1 MNKVSQIVGSHK
13 QSVRIILTFLVFTM
27 VGTLLFVLA
36 LRFWVEPEIDEE
48 LRESA
53 SKEMD
58 HIVLV
63 INEHLERAGT
73 TAQALANAAKLMP
86 AVSTEQSRII
96 KPIIKSIME
105 TPGSEYLIAG
115 GGIWPEPFQFNIEKE
130 RDSYFWGRDKN
141 NQLIFYDDYNLVD
154 GPGYHH
160 QEWYVPA
167 RYKEPGEVYWS
178 KSYTDPYSMQSMVTA
193 TAPIINDGKF
203 IGVSTVDV
211 KLEGLSELLKAIKD
225 RYRSHVF
232 FVDRNLQLIAMPAA
246 DSLENEMPVT
256 DGFFHNVEFRQVS
269 AVLETHRKQRIDAVK
284 QQPEI
289 RRLARE
295 MSNNSG
301 EITFEEGLL
310 IASGLQVKKSRVSS
324 LHLLEPLLID
334 AEASGPI
341 LVFSQLIPSLQWTIV
356 ISVDRS
362 DIFSVSTF
370 FSNLNQLQISIVL
383 IFIAFVYW
391 HINRYILKPL
401 SIIDDH
407 LVVEYK
413 SLDGEF
419 SKYLAE
425 DSVVAENNDP
435 EQKDVIARISEELLR
450 RDQYL
455 KHAMELLNDNYH
467 DKVAKDGPAQASA
480 LGMEEYGHSCLCFS
494 EFEHGQDMSV
504 VRSQLRGRKVL
515 LVEDDIVSRKLL
527 HEVCDSY
534 GLISVG
540 VGSGGEMWEQLEA
553 HNFDAVL
560 LDLNLPDTDGW
571 TLRES
576 IRTQADLK
584 RLPIIIISASN
595 LNSKTIPFTGD
606 TFCGCFNKGQ
616 PFEQLFFWLATWF
629 PEPLGTDKKDN
640 LVEAEILQHSN
651 IPLTKQQSLNG
662 TRGIAYCHGDREIFQ
677 LLLATFRE
685 QFEYFGDLSKVSLST
700 GQKDQLIK
708 QVHNLETSAIIIGAE
723 KLALKTQ
730 ELANFCRQDQISVT
744 VLEAGLRVVEKELQA
759 VLAAINSE
767 VRVEN

>member
-1 MNKVSQIVGSHK
+1 MNKVFQIVGSHN
-13 QSVRIILTFLVFTM
+13 QSVRIILTFSIFTI
-27 VGTLLFVLA
+27 VGGLLYVMA
-36 LRFWVEPEIDEE
+36 LIFWVEPEIDEE
-48 LRESA
+48 VRESA
-53 SKEMD
+53 YKEMD
-58 HIVLV
+58 RIVLV

-73 TAQALANAAKLMP
+73 TAQALASAAKLLP
-86 AVSTEQSRII
+86 AVSSEQSRII
-96 KPIIKSIME
+96 KPIIKSIMD

-115 GGIWPEPFQFNIEKE
+115 GGIWPEPFHFNIEKE

-167 RYKEPGEVYWS
+167 RYKEQGEVYWS
-178 KSYTDPYSMQSMVTA
+178 KSYTDPYSMQPMVTA

-232 FVDRNLQLIAMPAA
+232 LVDRNLQLIAMPAV
-246 DSLENEMPVT
+246 DSLEKIPET
-256 DGFFHNVEFRQVS
+256 DVFLNKSEFRKVN
-269 AVLETHRKQRIDAVK
+269 AVLEARRKQRIEAG
-284 QQPEI
+284 QQKPEI

-310 IASGLQVKKSRVSS
+310 IASGLQVKKSKASS
-324 LHLLEPLLID
+324 LYLVEPLLID
-334 AEASGPI
+334 ADEPTPM

-362 DIFSVSTF
+362 DIFSVPVF
-370 FSNLNQLQISIVL
+370 FSNLNQLEISFVL
-383 IFIAFVYW
+383 ILIVCIYW
-391 HINRYILKPL
+391 QINRYILKPL
-401 SIIDDH
+401 RTIDNQ
-407 LVVEYK
+407 LVEYK
-413 SLDGEF
+413 SLDAEF
-419 SKYLAE
+419 SKYLA
-425 DSVVAENNDP
+425 DNSFVADNSNK
-435 EQKDVIARISEELLR
+435 EQKDVITRISEELLR

-455 KHAMELLNDNYH
+455 KHAMELLNDNYQ
-467 DKVAKDGPAQASA
+467 DKVAKDGLAQASP
-480 LGMEEYGHSCLCFS
+480 LSIEGYGHRCFCFS
-494 EFEHGQDMSV
+494 ELEPGQDMSV

-527 HEVCDSY
+527 HEVCESY

-540 VGSGGEMWEQLEA
+540 VGSGGEMWAQLEA
-553 HNFDAVL
+553 HSFDAVL

-571 TLRES
+571 ALRES
-576 IRTQADLK
+576 IRVQEKLK
-584 RLPIIIISASN
+584 RLPILIISASN
-595 LNSKTIPFTGD
+595 LDSQTIPFTGD

-640 LVEAEILQHSN
+640 LVEGDILQPSN
-651 IPLTKQQSLNG
+651 VSLTKQQSLNDK
-662 TRGIAYCHGDREIFQ
+662 RGIANCQGDREIFQ

-685 QFEYFGDLSKVSLST
+685 QFEDFGDSIKVILST
-700 GQKDQLIK
+700 GQKDQLMK
-708 QVHNLETSAIIIGAE
+708 QVHNLEISAIIIGAE

-730 ELANFCRQDQISVT
+730 ELASFCQQDKISVT
-744 VLEAGLRVVEKELQA
+744 VLEAGIVVVEKELQA

-767 VRVEN
+767 VTAED

>member
-1 MNKVSQIVGSHK
+1 
-13 QSVRIILTFLVFTM
+13 M

-36 LRFWVEPEIDEE
+36 FTFWVEPEIEEE

-58 HIVLV
+58 RIVLA

-86 AVSTEQSRII
+86 TVSTEQSRII

-167 RYKEPGEVYWS
+167 RYKESGEVYWS

-310 IASGLQVKKSRVSS
+310 IASGLQVKKSKVSS

-334 AEASGPI
+334 AEASGPM

-401 SIIDDH
+401 SIIDDQ

-455 KHAMELLNDNYH
+455 KHAMELLNDNFQ

-480 LGMEEYGHSCLCFS
+480 LGMEEYEHSCLCFS

-527 HEVCDSY
+527 HEVCDGY

-540 VGSGGEMWEQLEA
+540 VSSGGEMWEQLEA

-584 RLPIIIISASN
+584 RLPVIIISASN

-640 LVEAEILQHSN
+640 LVEAEILQPSN
-651 IPLTKQQSLNG
+651 VSLTKQQSLNG

-723 KLALKTQ
+723 NLALKTQ

>member
-383 IFIAFVYW
+383 IFIAFIYW

-595 LNSKTIPFTGD
+595 LDSKTIPFTGD

>member
-1 MNKVSQIVGSHK
+1 MGPHK
-13 QSVRIILTFLVFTM
+13 QSARIILTFLVFTM

-36 LRFWVEPEIDEE
+36 LKFWVEPERDEE

-53 SKEMD
+53 SKEMNR
-58 HIVLV
+58 IVLA

-73 TAQALANAAKLMP
+73 TAQSLANAAKLMP

-232 FVDRNLQLIAMPAA
+232 LVDRNLQLIAIPAT
-246 DSLENEMPVT
+246 DSLENEIPVT
-256 DGFFHNVEFRQVS
+256 DGFFHDVGFRQVS
-269 AVLETHRKQRIDAVK
+269 AVLEAHRKQRIDAVK
-284 QQPEI
+284 QEPKI
-289 RRLARE
+289 SRLARE

-310 IASGLQVKKSRVSS
+310 IASGLQVKKSKVSS

-334 AEASGPI
+334 ANASGPR
-341 LVFSQLIPSLQWTIV
+341 LFFSQLIPSLQWTIV

-362 DIFSVSTF
+362 DIFSVSAF
-370 FSNLNQLQISIVL
+370 FSSLNQLEISFVL
-383 IFIAFVYW
+383 IFLAFIYW

-425 DSVVAENNDP
+425 DSLVAENNNP

-455 KHAMELLNDNYH
+455 KHAMELLNDNFQ
-467 DKVAKDGPAQASA
+467 DKVVKDGSAQTSA
-480 LGMEEYGHSCLCFS
+480 LGMEGYGHSCLCFS
-494 EFEHGQDMSV
+494 ELEHGQDMNV
-504 VRSQLRGRKVL
+504 VSSQLRGRKVL

-540 VGSGGEMWEQLEA
+540 VGSGGEMWAQLEA

-584 RLPIIIISASN
+584 RLPIVIISASN
-595 LNSKTIPFTGD
+595 LNSETIPFTGD
-606 TFCGCFNKGQ
+606 TFCGCFNKAQ

-640 LVEAEILQHSN
+640 LVEADILQSSN
-651 IPLTKQQSLNG
+651 VSLTTQQSLNG

-744 VLEAGLRVVEKELQA
+744 VLEAGLVVVEKELQA

-767 VRVEN
+767 MRVEN

>member
-383 IFIAFVYW
+383 IFIAFIYW

-455 KHAMELLNDNYH
+455 KHAMELLNDNFQ

>member
-310 IASGLQVKKSRVSS
+310 IASGLQVKKSKVSS

-383 IFIAFVYW
+383 IFIAFIYW

-640 LVEAEILQHSN
+640 LVEAEILQPSN
-651 IPLTKQQSLNG
+651 VSLTKQQSLNG

>member
-1 MNKVSQIVGSHK
+1 MNKAFQMGPHK
-13 QSVRIILTFLVFTM
+13 QSARIILTFLVFTM

-36 LRFWVEPEIDEE
+36 LKFWVEPERDEE

-53 SKEMD
+53 SKEMNR
-58 HIVLV
+58 IVLA
-63 INEHLERAGT
+63 INEHLERAAT
-73 TAQALANAAKLMP
+73 TAQSLANAAKLMP

-141 NQLIFYDDYNLVD
+141 NQLIFYDDYNLID

-232 FVDRNLQLIAMPAA
+232 FVDRNLQLIAMPAI
-246 DSLENEMPVT
+246 DSLENEIPVT

-310 IASGLQVKKSRVSS
+310 IASSLQVKKSKVSS

-334 AEASGPI
+334 AEASGPM

-362 DIFSVSTF
+362 DLFSVSTF

-383 IFIAFVYW
+383 IFFAFVYW

-401 SIIDDH
+401 RLIDNH
-407 LVVEYK
+407 LVVEYE

-425 DSVVAENNDP
+425 DSVVVENNNS

-455 KHAMELLNDNYH
+455 KHAMELLNDNYQ
-467 DKVAKDGPAQASA
+467 DKVVKDGLAQASA
-480 LGMEEYGHSCLCFS
+480 LGMEDYGHSCLCFS
-494 EFEHGQDMSV
+494 EFEQGQDMSV

-527 HEVCDSY
+527 HEVCESY

-540 VGSGGEMWEQLEA
+540 AGSGGEMWVQLET
-553 HNFDAVL
+553 HCFDAVL

-576 IRTQADLK
+576 IRTQANLK
-584 RLPIIIISASN
+584 RLPIVIISASN
-595 LNSKTIPFTGD
+595 LNSETIPFTGD

-616 PFEQLFFWLATWF
+616 PFEQLFFLLATWF
-629 PEPLGTDKKDN
+629 SEPLGTDKKDN
-640 LVEAEILQHSN
+640 LVEADILQFAN
-651 IPLTKQQSLNG
+651 IPSTKQQSLNG

-685 QFEYFGDLSKVSLST
+685 QFEYFGDLIKVILST

-744 VLEAGLRVVEKELQA
+744 VLEAGLGVVEKELQA

-767 VRVEN
+767 VMAED

>member
-1 MNKVSQIVGSHK
+1 MNKVFQVGSHK
-13 QSVRIILTFLVFTM
+13 QRVRVILTFLVFTM

-36 LRFWVEPEIDEE
+36 LKFWVEPERDEE

-53 SKEMD
+53 SKEMNR
-58 HIVLV
+58 IVLA
-63 INEHLERAGT
+63 INEHLERAAT
-73 TAQALANAAKLMP
+73 TAQSLANAAKLMP

-141 NQLIFYDDYNLVD
+141 NQLIFYDDYNLID

-225 RYRSHVF
+225 RYRRHVF
-232 FVDRNLQLIAMPAA
+232 FVDRNLQLIAMPAI
-246 DSLENEMPVT
+246 DSLENEIPVT

-310 IASGLQVKKSRVSS
+310 IASSLQVKKSKVSS

-334 AEASGPI
+334 AEASGPM

-362 DIFSVSTF
+362 DLFSVSTF
-370 FSNLNQLQISIVL
+370 FSNINQLQISIVL

-401 SIIDDH
+401 RLIDNQ
-407 LVVEYK
+407 LVEYK

-425 DSVVAENNDP
+425 DFVVAENNNS

-467 DKVAKDGPAQASA
+467 DKVVKDGLAQASA
-480 LGMEEYGHSCLCFS
+480 LGMADYGHSCLCFS
-494 EFEHGQDMSV
+494 EFEQGQDMSV
-504 VRSQLRGRKVL
+504 VSAQLRGRKVL
-515 LVEDDIVSRKLL
+515 FVEDDIVSRKLL
-527 HEVCDSY
+527 HEVCESY

-540 VGSGGEMWEQLEA
+540 AGSGGEMWVQLEA
-553 HNFDAVL
+553 HSFDAVL

-576 IRTQADLK
+576 IRTQANLK
-584 RLPIIIISASN
+584 RLPIVILSASN
-595 LNSKTIPFTGD
+595 LNSETIPFTGD

-640 LVEAEILQHSN
+640 LVEADILQFSN

-685 QFEYFGDLSKVSLST
+685 QFEYFGDLIKVILST

-744 VLEAGLRVVEKELQA
+744 VLEAGLGVVEKELQA

-767 VRVEN
+767 VMAED